1 MLIKLLKQALCL
13 WVVIAIAYSGMEFC
27 LFISESFPSASS
39 VISWAGGI
47 ASSVI
52 GIFAGMAAWKG
63 FALKEY

>member
-27 LFISESFPSASS
+27 LFISKSFPSASN
-39 VISWAGGI
+39 VITWAGGI
-47 ASSVI
+47 AASVI

-63 FALKEY
+63 FGLSEY

>member
-13 WVVIAIAYSGMEFC
+13 WVVIAIAYSGIEFF
-27 LFISESFPSASS
+27 LFISKSFPSAPS

-63 FALKEY
+63 FALREY

>member
-13 WVVIAIAYSGMEFC
+13 WVVIAIAHSGMEFF
-27 LFISESFPSASS
+27 LFISKSIPSASD
-39 VISWAGGI
+39 VITWAGGM

-63 FALKEY
+63 FALRE